1 MKKCCNKSTPGLTIA
16 FIVGIGI
23 FFFWQ
28 FSLQRKSISCG
39 GDWSYSVHCPFGTY
53 CRSLGISPGAG
64 GLCTPFLPFFKIPTR
79 TDRVYPTIGTTTSPM
94 MFPTN
99 SPFPTNTPQRK
110 ITITDPD
117 LLYLRQINVTSGYEG
132 VIFEFSPQKKAQATI
147 RETKYG
153 QDFGEPMTQLYELFS
168 VEPADPEDKYLFAAS
183 RTINLKNYVGQ
194 RKTVYYRE
202 VISLIMSEQQLVL
215 VDKVE

>member
-1 MKKCCNKSTPGLTIA
+1 
-16 FIVGIGI
+16 
-23 FFFWQ
+23 
-28 FSLQRKSISCG
+28 
-39 GDWSYSVHCPFGTY
+39 
-53 CRSLGISPGAG
+53 
-64 GLCTPFLPFFKIPTR
+64 
-79 TDRVYPTIGTTTSPM
+79 M

-110 ITITDPD
+110 TTIKDPD

-147 RETKYG
+147 RTTNYG
-153 QDFGEPMTQLYELFS
+153 KDFDYPYTQFYELAS
-168 VEPADPEDKYLFAAS
+168 VQPRELEHINFFAAS

-202 VISLIMSEQQLVL
+202 VIGLIMSEEQFVL